1 MKLVSPTELA
11 RIITAT
17 TGEAF
22 TRQAVHKAI
31 MQGLVPHTLS
41 GKKKLVDLDDPAV
54 QIYVQHDNRQREAV
68 KKNDVEPK
76 RSQMPDKKP
85 AKTKSPSKL
94 PDRKQPES
102 VNLSELD
109 PYTIKHRAMIADM
122 RKKEAQAK
130 ILEKNYLPTDFIE
143 HDIYRYTTKLNTI
156 IERMAGVYIS
166 EVGQKILEAGEVK
179 PEHIEKFTAM
189 CLEAIDTTKKRCMEE
204 IRKYEP

>member
-22 TRQAVHKAI
+22 TRQAAHKAI
-31 MQGLVPHTLS
+31 GAGLIPFTLS

-54 QIYVQHDNRQREAV
+54 QVYVQHDNRQREAV
-68 KKNDVEPK
+68 KKNGVEPEPAK
-76 RSQMPDKKP
+76 IPTKKP
-85 AKTKSPSKL
+85 AKKKSPSKL
-94 PDRKQPES
+94 PDRKQPEPP
-102 VNLSELD
+102 NLSELD
-109 PYTIKHRAMIADM
+109 PFTIKHRAMIADM

-156 IERMAGVYIS
+156 IERMASVYIS

-179 PEHIEKFTAM
+179 PEHIETFIAM
-189 CLEAIDTTKKRCMEE
+189 CLKAIDATRKKCMEE